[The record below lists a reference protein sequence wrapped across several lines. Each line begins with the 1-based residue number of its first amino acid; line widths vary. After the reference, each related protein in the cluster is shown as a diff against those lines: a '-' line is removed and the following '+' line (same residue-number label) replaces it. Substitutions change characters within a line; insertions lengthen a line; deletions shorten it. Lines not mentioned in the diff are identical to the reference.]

1 MILAI
6 DRWSKIIWLSIS
18 GHDNIPMPIGAL
30 DNDTD
35 FLIKL
40 TDIIISR
47 WVDKIVIWRPKNPTT
62 RTKIEKFITEL
73 GYIFVWEIFKM
84 DEEYTSIQ
92 AKNITSIPKKSL
104 ANDVVA
110 SMIILQ
116 RYLDSLN

>member
-18 GHDNIPMPIGAL
+18 GHDRIPIPIWAL

-40 TDIIISR
+40 TDIVVSKD
-47 WVDKIVIWRPKNPTT
+47 VDKIVVWRPKNEIN
-62 RTKIEKFITEL
+62 RDKIDKFIKEI
-73 GYIFVWEIFKM
+73 GFIFAWEVIKI
-84 DEEYTSIQ
+84 DEEYSSVQ
-92 AKNITSIPKKSL
+92 AKNITLSPKKSL

-116 RYLDSLN
+116 RYLDSLE

>member
-6 DRWSKIIWLSIS
+6 DRWSKIIWLSMC
-18 GHDNIPMPIGAL
+18 GPDRVPMPIWAM

-47 WVDKIVIWRPKNPTT
+47 GVDKIVIWRPKNEIN
-62 RTKIEKFITEL
+62 RNKIDKFLKEV
-73 GYIFVWEIFKM
+73 GFVFGWEVIKI
-84 DEEYTSIQ
+84 DEDYTSIQ
-92 AKNITSIPKKSL
+92 AKNLTLSPKKSL

-116 RYLDSLN
+116 RYLDSVK